1 MANKNTN
8 FKNRLVLCL
17 AHRPLQPNELDNLIS
32 EAVTSSHNYKA
43 ELEQEQAKGL
53 HASTNNEQKENTPN
67 SNTTQIEMSAS
78 YKNLNPT
85 VHCLITGSPDVSAPG
100 KSFDDW
106 ETRWTPGERILSKFI
121 EKIGLQN
128 FHRLPKQ
135 GEVRLN
141 GKLVDVKQKNF
152 EIYTSEVEQLMK
164 EYTWIAENVKQHF
177 NLYATK
183 AVSEAVVLCPSR
195 FEGDNEE
202 MVDLAHMLQEI
213 FDQEW
218 TKKEGPLH
226 GVVVKVKTVG
236 C

>member
-67 SNTTQIEMSAS
+67 TNTTQIEMSAS

-100 KSFDDW
+100 KSFDDCLHK
-106 ETRWTPGERILSKFI
+106 EG
-121 EKIGLQN
+121 N
-128 FHRLPKQ
+128 FHLLS
-135 GEVRLN
+135 GCSGHIEFFENSLNIDEILLEVINAHR
-141 GKLVDVKQKNF
+141 Q
-152 EIYTSEVEQLMK
+152 
-164 EYTWIAENVKQHF
+164 EYDFINIE
-177 NLYATK
+177 
-183 AVSEAVVLCPSR
+183 
-195 FEGDNEE
+195 
-202 MVDLAHMLQEI
+202 
-213 FDQEW
+213 
-218 TKKEGPLH
+218 
-226 GVVVKVKTVG
+226 
-236 C
+236 